1 MSTKAQKTSSLG
13 NRCELRVNTAHV
25 QVHMARLR
33 DRSQSLPS
41 ICGTRDYLAPA
52 YSLAGQGLDLKAI
65 ARRAAG
71 DAERIALHEVL
82 ERVRWN
88 RAAAARFFKVSDKT
102 LLKKLVECGIP
113 SRRSP
118 RAQAN

>member
-1 MSTKAQKTSSLG
+1 MSTMHNKTSSLG
-13 NRCELRVNTAHV
+13 NCWELRVNTAHV

-33 DRSQSLPS
+33 DLSQSLPS

-52 YSLAGQGLDLKAI
+52 HSLAGQGLDVKAI

-71 DAERIALHEVL
+71 DAERIALQEVL

-88 RAAAARFFKVSDKT
+88 RAAAARLFKVSDET
-102 LLKKLVECGIP
+102 LLEKLAECGIP

-118 RAQAN
+118 RAQAS